1 MENDTENHKGHAI
14 KVKQVDGKISALWY
28 AWVDG
33 SKIKAGHCTAEDALK
48 YAKAS
53 IDRNEARKA
62 TPAPTGTPGRQFI
75 SSSIEPEKLDKA
87 LGTKEEI
94 DDLLKGF

>member
-1 MENDTENHKGHAI
+1 MANDTENYKGHAI
-14 KVKQVDGKISALWY
+14 KIKQVDGKISALWY

-33 SKIKAGHCTAEDALK
+33 RKSKGHNTAEDALK

-53 IDRNEARKA
+53 IDRDEARKA
-62 TPAPTGTPGRQFI
+62 APAPTGAPGKQFI
-75 SSSIEPEKLDKA
+75 SSSIGPEKLDKA

-94 DDLLKGF
+94 DDFLKGF

>member
-1 MENDTENHKGHAI
+1 MANDTENFRGHTI
-14 KVKQVDGKISALWY
+14 KVKQVDSKISALWY

-33 SKIKAGHCTAEDALK
+33 RKREAHQCTAEDAIK
-48 YAKAS
+48 YAKTF
-53 IDRNEARKA
+53 IDRKEARKA
-62 TPAPTGTPGRQFI
+62 ELAPTGAPGRQFT

-94 DDLLKGF
+94 DDLLKGI

>member
-1 MENDTENHKGHAI
+1 MANDTENYKGHEI
-14 KVKQVDGKISALWY
+14 KVKQVDGKISPLWY

-33 SKIKAGHCTAEDALK
+33 SKIKASQCTAEDALK

-53 IDRNEARKA
+53 IDSHESRKA
-62 TPAPTGTPGRQFI
+62 APVPTGTPGRQFV
-75 SSSIEPEKLDKA
+75 SSSIAPEKLDKA
-87 LGTKEEI
+87 LGTQEDI

>member
-1 MENDTENHKGHAI
+1 MANDTTNYKGHEI

-33 SKIKAGHCTAEDALK
+33 SKIKESQCTAEDALK

-53 IDRNEARKA
+53 IDKKEADK
-62 TPAPTGTPGRQFI
+62 TSPVPTGAPGKQFT
-75 SSSIEPEKLDKA
+75 SSSVGTEKLDEA
-87 LGTKEEI
+87 LGTKEET
-94 DDLLKGF
+94 DELLKGL